1 MKSFFDQFL
10 NKGYSIQK
18 VENISFLYQLK
29 SKINHLIP
37 SNELENVHESLSPN
51 EINNFRI
58 SCYRE
63 LNKIDNWEDQYFS
76 IASTNLTNMLGPDL
90 SIQSKLNLSIQMPND
105 DSSILDLHTDALS
118 GQSVFELVLWV
129 PLTKAYDTN
138 AMYIFS
144 REKTKEIL
152 SDLKSNERIGMKN
165 LFIKYKKHAKFLN
178 VNFGECLIFSPTL
191 FHGNVLN
198 QTEITRISINCRFK
212 NLFSH
217 ESKNGERRLGSFY
230 RVLRTS
236 PVTKLGLSYRDDLIK
251 F

>member
-1 MKSFFDQFL
+1 MK
-10 NKGYSIQK
+10 
-18 VENISFLYQLK
+18 NISFLYQLK

-76 IASTNLTNMLGPDL
+76 IASTNLTNLLGPDL

-129 PLTKAYDTN
+129 L
-138 AMYIFS
+138 
-144 REKTKEIL
+144 
-152 SDLKSNERIGMKN
+152 
-165 LFIKYKKHAKFLN
+165 
-178 VNFGECLIFSPTL
+178 
-191 FHGNVLN
+191 
-198 QTEITRISINCRFK
+198 
-212 NLFSH
+212 
-217 ESKNGERRLGSFY
+217 
-230 RVLRTS
+230 
-236 PVTKLGLSYRDDLIK
+236 
-251 F
+251 